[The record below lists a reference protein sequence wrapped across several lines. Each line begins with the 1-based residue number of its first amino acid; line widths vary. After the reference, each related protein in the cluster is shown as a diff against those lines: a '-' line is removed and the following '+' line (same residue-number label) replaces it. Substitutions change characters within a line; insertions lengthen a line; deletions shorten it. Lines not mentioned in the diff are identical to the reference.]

1 MKKPYIVCH
10 MVQSVDGR
18 IDCAMVDKIS
28 GDEYYDTL
36 KTYKAPSYLNGRVT
50 MEHYWAE
57 KRKFKAKNAALV
69 AKSFAFVA
77 ESAPAYVFS
86 CETIGSL
93 MWKSNRVDNLPLVCI
108 VSERTTQEY
117 LDYLKSKKI
126 SYICSGKKSI
136 NIKKAMEL
144 VATEFGVKRLAV
156 LGGGV
161 INGAFVKE
169 GLVDEY
175 SILLAPGIDGRKGRV
190 ASFDGLPDV
199 KRNPYPLTLTG
210 CKKLANGVVWLKYK
224 PVNGV
229 K

>member
-10 MVQSVDGR
+10 MVQSIDGR

-36 KTYKAPSYLNGRVT
+36 KTFKAPSYLNGRVT

-57 KRKFKAKNAALV
+57 KKKFRPKKDSSAAKPSV
-69 AKSFAFVA
+69 FVA
-77 ESAPAYVFS
+77 EDAAAYVFS
-86 CETIGSL
+86 CETRGTL
-93 MWKSNRVDNLPLVCI
+93 MWKSNRVDNLPLVC
-108 VSERTTQEY
+108 VVGEQTPQEY
-117 LDYLKSKKI
+117 LDYLMSKQI
-126 SYICSGKKSI
+126 SYICAGKESI
-136 NIKKAMEL
+136 NLKKAMEL
-144 VATEFGVKRLAV
+144 AATEFGVKRLAV

-169 GLVDEY
+169 GLIDEY
-175 SILLAPGIDGRKGRV
+175 SILFAPGIDARKGCV
-190 ASFDGLPDV
+190 ASFDGLPNV

-224 PVNGV
+224 PAV
-229 K
+229 KQ

>member
-36 KTYKAPSYLNGRVT
+36 KTFKAPSYLNGRVT

-57 KRKFKAKNAALV
+57 KKKFQPKKDAPAAKTSV
-69 AKSFAFVA
+69 FVA
-77 ESAPAYVFS
+77 ETAPAYVFS
-86 CETIGSL
+86 CETWGSL

-108 VSERTTQEY
+108 VGEQTSQEY
-117 LDYLKSKKI
+117 LDYLKSKQI
-126 SYICSGKKSI
+126 SYICAGKKSI
-136 NIKKAMEL
+136 NLKKAMEL
-144 VATEFGVKRLAV
+144 AASEFGVKRLAV

-161 INGAFVKE
+161 INGAFMKD
-169 GLVDEY
+169 GLIDEC
-175 SILLAPGIDGRKGRV
+175 SILLAPGIDARKGRV

-224 PVNGV
+224 PVD
-229 K
+229 KQ

>member
-1 MKKPYIVCH
+1 MNKPYIICH
-10 MVQSVDGR
+10 MVQSIDGR

-36 KTYKAPSYLNGRVT
+36 KACKAPSYLNGRVT

-57 KRKFKAKNAALV
+57 KKKFHPKNAAPADKPSV
-69 AKSFAFVA
+69 FVA
-77 ESAPAYVFS
+77 EDAPAYVFS
-86 CETIGSL
+86 CETAGSL

-108 VSERTTQEY
+108 VSEQTSQEY

-126 SYICSGKKSI
+126 SYICAGKKSV
-136 NIKKAMEL
+136 NLKKAMEI
-144 VATEFGVKRLAV
+144 VASEFGVKRLAV
-156 LGGGV
+156 LGGGI
-161 INGAFVKE
+161 INCAFVKE

-224 PVNGV
+224 PA
-229 K
+229 KP

>member
-10 MVQSVDGR
+10 MVQSIDGR

-36 KTYKAPSYLNGRVT
+36 KTFKAPSYLNGRVT

-57 KRKFKAKNAALV
+57 KKKFQPKNDAPAAKPSV
-69 AKSFAFVA
+69 FVA
-77 ESAPAYVFS
+77 EDAFAYVFS
-86 CETIGSL
+86 CETVGSL
-93 MWKSNRVDNLPLVCI
+93 MWKSNRVDNLPLVCV
-108 VSERTTQEY
+108 VSERTSQEY

-126 SYICSGKKSI
+126 SYICAGKKSI
-136 NIKKAMEL
+136 NLKKAMEL
-144 VATEFGVKRLAV
+144 ADTEFGVKRLAV

-161 INGAFVKE
+161 INGAFANE

-175 SILLAPGIDGRKGRV
+175 SILLAPGIDGRNGRV

-199 KRNPYPLTLTG
+199 KRDPYPLTMTG

-224 PVNGV
+224 AV
-229 K
+229 KQ

>member
-10 MVQSVDGR
+10 MVQSIDGR

-36 KTYKAPSYLNGRVT
+36 KIFKAPSCLNGRVT

-57 KRKFKAKNAALV
+57 KKKFQPKNDAPAAKPSV
-69 AKSFAFVA
+69 FVA
-77 ESAPAYVFS
+77 EDAPAYVFS
-86 CETIGSL
+86 CETAGSL

-108 VSERTTQEY
+108 VSEQTAQEY

-126 SYICSGKKSI
+126 SYICTGKKSI
-136 NIKKAMEL
+136 DLKKAMEL

-199 KRNPYPLTLTG
+199 KRDR
-210 CKKLANGVVWLKYK
+210 KSVV
-224 PVNGV
+224 
-229 K
+229 